1 MECRRFPVAAATSV
15 VLRSKSVRSLA
26 ASWRLLLAGSLAGL
40 AVVVLAVVNPFRFFE
55 VAELKALDA
64 QFSLRGPR
72 PPASPIVVVTID
84 EDDFDSLNL
93 SWPWPRALHAK
104 FLDIVGRGQPA
115 AIGMDILFTEPSL
128 HGADDDRA
136 FGAAV
141 DRVRDRL
148 VLAAALTTVGDAT
161 FVKQALNPP
170 IPAIRGRASFG
181 SADYDSDADAFVRR
195 ATLRRDFQ
203 DREWPGFDLLIYRLA
218 HKAGLAVGPAPT
230 ARELIVNYRGGPGS
244 FPMVAYHRVVTG
256 EVPPE
261 VFAGKIVLVGAT
273 TPTLHDIF
281 PTPFAS
287 QSGMAGVE
295 IHAHTLET
303 MLQGIPVRRAPA
315 LVVPVMAV
323 LAGAAAVWIAT
334 VFRPLPA
341 FGLVAVA
348 VLAYLASTHAAFAWA
363 RYWVG
368 VVPVPLALLV
378 TYAGTVAKNFT
389 QEQREKRRLSRFFS
403 PDVVAE
409 IVRHKDDSALAAS
422 RRRMTVLFSDI
433 RGFTSMSEKMQPE
446 EVVTFLREYLTVM
459 TEAVFK
465 HGGTVDKYIGDAI
478 MALYNVPLEAPDHA
492 LRAVRTAL
500 EFQER
505 VRPLAE
511 RFAARHGGHL
521 ACGVGIHTGDAVVG
535 TIGSEQRLE
544 YTAIGDT
551 INLGS
556 RLEGL
561 TKEFSVPI
569 IISEATYAEVR
580 EHVGTRDLGE
590 VTVKGKVIPVKIYAV
605 LGERAPASAETEA
618 APAGFNSRRAPRRR
632 QAGRVSISDGELT
645 VSAEATD
652 LSRTGV
658 AVHSVPRRLEPGE
671 VVSLQLDLA
680 PGTDPIVID
689 RAEVVW
695 SRKDTAGLRFV
706 DVSPTARTALDH
718 LTPS

>member
-1 MECRRFPVAAATSV
+1 M
-15 VLRSKSVRSLA
+15 RSLT
-26 ASWRLLLAGSLAGL
+26 ASWRVLLAGSLAGL
-40 AVVVLAVVNPFRFFE
+40 AVVVLAAVNPLHFFE
-55 VAELKALDA
+55 IAELKALDA
-64 QFSLRGPR
+64 QFTVRGPR
-72 PPASPIVVVTID
+72 PPVSPIVIVTID
-84 EDDFDSLNL
+84 EDDFDGLNL
-93 SWPWPRALHAK
+93 AWPWPRAVHAK
-104 FLDIVGRGQPA
+104 FLDIVGRGKPA
-115 AIGMDILFTEPSL
+115 AVGLDILFTEPSL
-128 HGADDDRA
+128 HGPGDDVA
-136 FGAAV
+136 LGAAV
-141 DRVRDRL
+141 DRLRDRI
-148 VLAAALTTVGDAT
+148 VLAAALTTVGDAS

-170 IPAIRGRASFG
+170 IPEIRGKAAFG

-203 DREWPGFDLLIYRLA
+203 ERDWLGFDMLIYRLA
-218 HKAGLAVGPAPT
+218 EKAGLTRGSPPAG
-230 ARELIVNYRGGPGS
+230 REVLVNYRGGPGT
-244 FPMVAYHRVVTG
+244 FPMVAYHRIVTG

-287 QSGMAGVE
+287 QAGMPGVE

-303 MLQGIPVRRAPA
+303 LLQDIPLRRAPA
-315 LVVPVMAV
+315 LLVPVVAV
-323 LAGAAAVWIAT
+323 LAGALAAWTAT
-334 VFRPLPA
+334 AYRPLPA

-348 VLAYLASTHAAFAWA
+348 VAGYLAASHVAFLWA
-363 RYWVG
+363 RWVT

-409 IVRHKDDSALAAS
+409 IIRHKDDSKLAAT

-446 EVVTFLREYLTVM
+446 EVVAFLREYLTVM
-459 TEAVFK
+459 TEAVFT

-500 EFQER
+500 EFQQR
-505 VRPLAE
+505 VRPLGE
-511 RFAARHGGHL
+511 RFAAQHGGHL

-556 RLEGL
+556 RLEGI

-580 EHVGTRDLGE
+580 EHFAVRDLGE

-605 LGERAPASAETEA
+605 LGEKTAGDHEPT
-618 APAGFNSRRAPRRR
+618 GFNSRRAPRRH
-632 QAGRVSISDGELT
+632 QEGRVSISDGELT
-645 VSAEATD
+645 VIAEASD

-658 AVHSVPRRLEPGE
+658 ALRAVPRRLEPGE
-671 VVSLQLDLA
+671 VVTLRMELEAGA
-680 PGTDPIVID
+680 PTVIVD
-689 RAEVVW
+689 RAEVMW

-706 DVSPTARTALDH
+706 DLSPAARAAIDT
-718 LTPS
+718 LTSRP

>member
-1 MECRRFPVAAATSV
+1 M
-15 VLRSKSVRSLA
+15 LRLTSVRSLT
-26 ASWRLLLAGSLAGL
+26 ASWRVLLAGSLAGL
-40 AVVVLAVVNPFRFFE
+40 AVVVLATVNPLRFFE
-55 VAELKALDA
+55 IAELKALDA
-64 QFSLRGPR
+64 QFSIRGPKT
-72 PPASPIVVVTID
+72 PASPIVVVTID
-84 EDDFDSLNL
+84 EDDFDGLNL
-93 SWPWPRALHAK
+93 AWPWPRAMHAK
-104 FLDIVGRGQPA
+104 FLDLVGRGNPA

-128 HGADDDRA
+128 HGPSDDVA
-136 FGAAV
+136 LGAAV
-141 DRVRDRL
+141 DRIRDRI
-148 VLAAALTTVGDAT
+148 VLAAALTTVGDAS

-170 IPAIRGRASFG
+170 IPEIRGKAAFG

-203 DREWPGFDLLIYRLA
+203 DRDWLGFDMLIFRLA
-218 HKAGLAVGPAPT
+218 EKAGLARAAAPSGH
-230 ARELIVNYRGGPGS
+230 ELLINYRGGPGT
-244 FPMVAYHRVVTG
+244 FPMVAYHRIVTG

-287 QSGMAGVE
+287 QSGMPGVE

-303 MLQGIPVRRAPA
+303 LLQGIPLRRASR
-315 LVVPVMAV
+315 LLVPVVAV
-323 LAGAAAVWIAT
+323 LAAAGAAWTAT
-334 VFRPLPA
+334 ALRPLPA
-341 FGLVAVA
+341 FGIVAA
-348 VLAYLASTHAAFAWA
+348 AIGGYLAASHAAFLWA
-363 RYWVG
+363 RYWVE
-368 VVPVPLALLV
+368 VVPVPLALLA

-409 IVRHKDDSALAAS
+409 IIRHKDDSKLAAT
-422 RRRMTVLFSDI
+422 RRRVTVLFSDI

-505 VRPLAE
+505 VRPLGE

-556 RLEGL
+556 RLEGI

-569 IISEATYAEVR
+569 IISEGTYVEVR
-580 EHVGTRDLGE
+580 EHFAVRDLGE
-590 VTVKGKVIPVKIYAV
+590 VTVKGKAIPVKIYAV
-605 LGERAPASAETEA
+605 LGELGPAPDDAHRE
-618 APAGFNSRRAPRRR
+618 PAGFNSRTAPRRR
-632 QAGRVSISDGELT
+632 QEGRVSISDGELT
-645 VSAEATD
+645 VVAEASD
-652 LSRTGV
+652 LSRTGI
-658 AVHSVPRRLEPGE
+658 ALRAVPRRLEPGE
-671 VVSLQLDLA
+671 IVKLQMELGPGA
-680 PGTDPIVID
+680 PAVTVD
-689 RAEVVW
+689 RAEVMW
-695 SRKDTAGLRFV
+695 SRKDTAGLRFL
-706 DVSPTARTALDH
+706 DLSPTARATLDT
-718 LTPS
+718 LTSKP

>member
-1 MECRRFPVAAATSV
+1 V
-15 VLRSKSVRSLA
+15 
-26 ASWRLLLAGSLAGL
+26 LLAGSLAGL
-40 AVVVLAVVNPFRFFE
+40 AVVLLAVANPFSFFE
-55 VAELKALDA
+55 IAELKALDA
-64 QFSLRGPR
+64 HFTLRGPR
-72 PPASPIVVVTID
+72 PAASPIVVVTID
-84 EDDFDSLNL
+84 EDSFDGLDL
-93 SWPWPRALHAK
+93 AWPWPRAMHAK
-104 FLDIVGRGQPA
+104 FLDIVGRGAPVA
-115 AIGMDILFTEPSL
+115 VGMDILFTEPSSR
-128 HGADDDRA
+128 GAADDA
-136 FGAAV
+136 ALGAAV
-141 DRVRDRL
+141 DRLRDRI
-148 VLAAALTTVGDAT
+148 VLAAALTTVGDAS

-170 IPAIRGRASFG
+170 IPAVRGRAAFG
-181 SADYDSDADAFVRR
+181 SADYDTDADAFVRR
-195 ATLRRDFQ
+195 ATLRRLFQ
-203 DREWPGFDLLIYRLA
+203 DREWAGFDLLIYRLA
-218 HKAGLAVGPAPT
+218 EKAGLAHGPLSPGN
-230 ARELIVNYRGGPGS
+230 EILVNYRGGPGT

-287 QSGMAGVE
+287 QAGMSGVE

-303 MLQGIPVRRAPA
+303 MLQGIPLRRTWYL
-315 LVVPVMAV
+315 LVPMLAV
-323 LAGAAAVWIAT
+323 VAGAAAAWTAT
-334 VFRPLPA
+334 ALRPLPA
-341 FGLVAVA
+341 FGIIAAGVAG
-348 VLAYLASTHAAFAWA
+348 YLAASHAAFVWA
-363 RYWVG
+363 RYWVD

-409 IVRHKDDSALAAS
+409 IVRYKDEAKLAAK
-422 RRRMTVLFSDI
+422 RHRMTVLFSDI

-478 MALYNVPLEAPDHA
+478 MALYNVPFEAPDHA

-505 VRPLAE
+505 LRPLAE
-511 RFAARHGGHL
+511 RFAARHGGTL

-535 TIGSEQRLE
+535 TIGSQQRLE

-561 TKEFSVPI
+561 TKEFSAPI
-569 IISEATYAEVR
+569 IISDATYAEVR
-580 EHVGTRDLGE
+580 NQVGVRDLGE
-590 VTVKGKVIPVKIYAV
+590 VTVKGKAIPVKIYAV
-605 LGERAPASAETEA
+605 LSELGEASPPKAGRADLD
-618 APAGFNSRRAPRRR
+618 SRRAPRRIV
-632 QAGRVSISDGELT
+632 AGRVSISDGELT
-645 VSAEATD
+645 VVAEVSD
-652 LSRTGV
+652 LSRTGL
-658 AVHSVPRRLEPGE
+658 AVRAVPR
-671 VVSLQLDLA
+671 QLD
-680 PGTDPIVID
+680 PGDLVALTLTLGEPAETVTVD

-695 SRKDTAGLRFV
+695 ARKDTAGLRFV
-706 DVSPTARTALDH
+706 DLSPQARAVVDA
-718 LTPS
+718 LTPRA

>member
-1 MECRRFPVAAATSV
+1 M
-15 VLRSKSVRSLA
+15 LRLTSVRSLT
-26 ASWRLLLAGSLAGL
+26 ASWRVLLAGSLAGL
-40 AVVVLAVVNPFRFFE
+40 AVVVLATVNPLRFFE
-55 VAELKALDA
+55 IAELKALDA
-64 QFSLRGPR
+64 QFTIRGPKT
-72 PPASPIVVVTID
+72 PASPIVVVTID
-84 EDDFDSLNL
+84 EDDFDGLNL
-93 SWPWPRALHAK
+93 SWPWPRAVHAK
-104 FLDIVGRGQPA
+104 FLDLVGRGNPA
-115 AIGMDILFTEPSL
+115 AIGLDILFTEPSL
-128 HGADDDRA
+128 HGPSDDVA
-136 FGAAV
+136 LGAAV
-141 DRVRDRL
+141 DRIRDRI
-148 VLAAALTTVGDAT
+148 VLAAALTTVGDAS

-170 IPAIRGRASFG
+170 IPEIRGKAAFG

-195 ATLRRDFQ
+195 ATLHRDFQ
-203 DREWPGFDLLIYRLA
+203 DRDWLGFDMLIY
-218 HKAGLAVGPAPT
+218 KAGLTRAPAPSGH
-230 ARELIVNYRGGPGS
+230 ELLVNYRGGPGT
-244 FPMVAYHRVVTG
+244 FPMVAYHRVLTG

-287 QSGMAGVE
+287 QSGMPGVE

-303 MLQGIPVRRAPA
+303 LLQGIPLRRVSP
-315 LVVPVMAV
+315 LLVPVVAV
-323 LAGAAAVWIAT
+323 LAAAGAAWTAT
-334 VFRPLPA
+334 ALRPLPA
-341 FGLVAVA
+341 FGIVAA
-348 VLAYLASTHAAFAWA
+348 AIGGYLAASHAAFLWA
-363 RYWVG
+363 RYWVE

-389 QEQREKRRLSRFFS
+389 QEQRQKRRLSRFFS

-409 IVRHKDDSALAAS
+409 IIRHKDDSKLAAT
-422 RRRMTVLFSDI
+422 RRRVTVLFSDI

-478 MALYNVPLEAPDHA
+478 MALYNVPLEAPNHA

-505 VRPLAE
+505 VRPLGE

-556 RLEGL
+556 RLEGI

-569 IISEATYAEVR
+569 IISEATYAEIR
-580 EHVGTRDLGE
+580 EYFAVRDLGE
-590 VTVKGKVIPVKIYAV
+590 VTVKGKAIPVKIYAV
-605 LGERAPASAETEA
+605 LGEIGQAPGDARGK
-618 APAGFNSRRAPRRR
+618 PAGFNSRTAPRRP
-632 QAGRVSISDGELT
+632 QEGRVSISDGELT
-645 VSAEATD
+645 VVAEASD
-652 LSRTGV
+652 LSRTGI
-658 AVHSVPRRLEPGE
+658 ALRAVPRRLEPGE
-671 VVSLQLDLA
+671 IVKLQMELEPGA
-680 PGTDPIVID
+680 PPVTVD
-689 RAEVVW
+689 RAEVMW

-706 DVSPTARTALDH
+706 DLSPAARAALDT
-718 LTPS
+718 LTSKP